1 MRPDHDLVVPVES
14 RSALSPAER
23 ILWVIER
30 DPVLRSTVTVVS
42 ELDRA
47 PEMSRLRARLRGAQ
61 RRIPRLVQRVEE
73 PLFGPPR
80 WAAAPDVDMD
90 FHLRHTNLGGHGSV
104 EDVMELAAVWAMAGF
119 DRSRPLWEFTVVDGL
134 AGGRSAF
141 VQKVHH
147 SVTDGVGGMRLA
159 MELLD
164 TSRHDRHRSGSD
176 EADAPAPGHADL
188 LARARSAV
196 RSGMH
201 PVSLAASGL
210 DTARW
215 GLRLVAPATSPLSP
229 VMVGR
234 GTVLRFTALELPLAA
249 VRDRARA
256 WGGSVNDVFLSAV
269 AGGLYRYHREH
280 GVSVE
285 ELRMNLPISTRSAG
299 DAPGGNRFVPARFV
313 VPVSD
318 SDSEERA
325 RRIGQLARQWRS
337 PRALA
342 LADALALGLSQLPP
356 PLLTGVF
363 GSMLRNVDFAATNVP
378 GIPVPVFLAGALVER
393 QYAFA
398 PPSGAALNISLVSHD
413 QTCCVGVN
421 VDHRA
426 VPDPALLRSCLRQA
440 FEQAVGARTT
450 RAVA

>member
-1 MRPDHDLVVPVES
+1 
-14 RSALSPAER
+14 
-23 ILWVIER
+23 
-30 DPVLRSTVTVVS
+30 
-42 ELDRA
+42 
-47 PEMSRLRARLRGAQ
+47 
-61 RRIPRLVQRVEE
+61 
-73 PLFGPPR
+73 
-80 WAAAPDVDMD
+80 
-90 FHLRHTNLGGHGSV
+90 
-104 EDVMELAAVWAMAGF
+104 
-119 DRSRPLWEFTVVDGL
+119 
-134 AGGRSAF
+134 
-141 VQKVHH
+141 
-147 SVTDGVGGMRLA
+147 
-159 MELLD
+159 
-164 TSRHDRHRSGSD
+164 
-176 EADAPAPGHADL
+176 
-188 LARARSAV
+188 
-196 RSGMH
+196 
-201 PVSLAASGL
+201 
-210 DTARW
+210 
-215 GLRLVAPATSPLSP
+215 
-229 VMVGR
+229 
-234 GTVLRFTALELPLAA
+234 
-249 VRDRARA
+249 
-256 WGGSVNDVFLSAV
+256 
-269 AGGLYRYHREH
+269 
-280 GVSVE
+280 
-285 ELRMNLPISTRSAG
+285 MNLPISTRSAG